1 MRDDWTESTP
11 NIKRF
16 EHVAFLKRGHDLP
29 SQSRLEGDYPVVA
42 SNGSVGYHNQCIG
55 PVPGLVT
62 GRSGTI
68 GKVMYL
74 ETGYWPLNTTLYVTD
89 FMGNDE
95 RFVALTLETMRLGR
109 FAGGTTVPSLDR
121 KVFRGELV
129 FAPPLSEQRRI
140 VDVVSSVDAYIDA
153 LQQQVDAACTAR
165 DAVGE
170 DAVNSGYPIAKLSDI
185 GRVITGS
192 TPPTK
197 RLEYW
202 EPAEVDFV
210 TAGDF
215 GAQLLIKT
223 ASRMV
228 SREGANVSRLLSSHS
243 VMQVCIGATIGKVGY
258 VSHEVVTNQQINSIV
273 GLEELDAYFVAL
285 MLSTNEMQ
293 ATIRDRAGTTTLPII
308 SKSGWGELS
317 IPWPDI
323 SVRESISVLAKS
335 IDEFISETNKA
346 VVEAKSLRSGL
357 LSDLLSGEHEIPVSY
372 DELLG
377 AA

>member
-1 MRDDWTESTP
+1 MREGWTETAISDVADVLSGFAFKSELFNENDGIPLIRIRDLQKRKFTEVGYTGDYEERYLVNSGDFLIGMDGGFRCYEWLGPKALLNQRECRIQSFDKSEVVPRFVFFLVNQYLEKIEESTSFTTVKHISVKQVKDIRFPLPPIAEQKRIVDVVSSVDAYIDALQQQVATARTARNAVLHELLTAGGDDWTETTP

-42 SNGSVGYHNQCIG
+42 SNGSVGYHNECIG

-129 FAPPLSEQRRI
+129 FAPPLSEQQRI
-140 VDVVSSVDAYIDA
+140 VEIVSSMDD
-153 LQQQVDAACTAR
+153 
-165 DAVGE
+165 
-170 DAVNSGYPIAKLSDI
+170 
-185 GRVITGS
+185 VIQS
-192 TPPTK
+192 
-197 RLEYW
+197 
-202 EPAEVDFV
+202 AE
-210 TAGDF
+210 
-215 GAQLLIKT
+215 
-223 ASRMV
+223 R
-228 SREGANVSRLLSSHS
+228 
-243 VMQVCIGATIGKVGY
+243 
-258 VSHEVVTNQQINSIV
+258 
-273 GLEELDAYFVAL
+273 
-285 MLSTNEMQ
+285 
-293 ATIRDRAGTTTLPII
+293 
-308 SKSGWGELS
+308 
-317 IPWPDI
+317 
-323 SVRESISVLAKS
+323 
-335 IDEFISETNKA
+335 A
-346 VVEAKSLRSGL
+346 VVETKNLRSGL

>member
-1 MRDDWTESTP
+1 LSGFAFKSELFNENDGIPLIRIRDLQKRKFTEVGYTGDYEERYLVNSGDFLIGMDGGFRCYEWLGPKALLNQRVCRIQSFDKSEVVPRFVFFLVNQYLEKIEESTSFTTVKHISVKQVKDIRFPLPPIAEQKRIVDVVSSVDAYIDALQHQVDAARTARNAVLHELLTAGGDDWTESTP
-11 NIKRF
+11 NVKRF

-42 SNGSVGYHNQCIG
+42 SNGSVGYHNECIG
-55 PVPGLVT
+55 PIPGLVT

-129 FAPPLSEQRRI
+129 FAPPLSEQQRI
-140 VDVVSSVDAYIDA
+140 VEIVSSMDDVI
-153 LQQQVDAACTAR
+153 QAAER
-165 DAVGE
+165 
-170 DAVNSGYPIAKLSDI
+170 
-185 GRVITGS
+185 
-192 TPPTK
+192 
-197 RLEYW
+197 
-202 EPAEVDFV
+202 
-210 TAGDF
+210 
-215 GAQLLIKT
+215 
-223 ASRMV
+223 
-228 SREGANVSRLLSSHS
+228 
-243 VMQVCIGATIGKVGY
+243 
-258 VSHEVVTNQQINSIV
+258 
-273 GLEELDAYFVAL
+273 
-285 MLSTNEMQ
+285 
-293 ATIRDRAGTTTLPII
+293 
-308 SKSGWGELS
+308 
-317 IPWPDI
+317 
-323 SVRESISVLAKS
+323 
-335 IDEFISETNKA
+335 A